1 MPFRRPGAGLEASD
15 WFGVRMEPYSHD
27 SLVARR
33 RRRRQAQ
40 LRRRIVSGVVVMT
53 ILALGV
59 MAITSRAGG
68 TPDDDVAPVAFF
80 AKRPWIFPGVQRST
94 ARLPYVAVAGKRKRE
109 VALTFDDGPGPYT
122 PAVVRTLKRLHA
134 PGTFFQVG
142 GTEHYF
148 TDAERLTRRERL
160 VTVGVHTLDHKR
172 MDRLRRADQAGQID
186 QDTAILTAAGNPQPT
201 LFRPPYGAY
210 DRTTLDLLRE
220 RNMTMV
226 LWSVDSKDY
235 ERPGVDAI
243 VNRVLSD
250 VKPGA
255 IVLMHDAGGDRSQTI
270 EALPR
275 IVLGLRQRHYTL
287 VSVPRLL
294 RDAPPPVAQPKLGI
308 GVG

>member
-1 MPFRRPGAGLEASD
+1 M
-15 WFGVRMEPYSHD
+15 V
-27 SLVARR
+27 
-33 RRRRQAQ
+33 
-40 LRRRIVSGVVVMT
+40 
-53 ILALGV
+53 
-59 MAITSRAGG
+59 AITSGRA
-68 TPDDDVAPVAFF
+68 APPTTVPRRSRSSPRTHGSS
-80 AKRPWIFPGVQRST
+80 RPRART
-94 ARLPYVAVAGKRKRE
+94 ARLPYVAIAGKRKRE

-122 PAVVRTLKRLHA
+122 PACPHARALHT

-148 TDAERLTRRERL
+148 TDAERDTRREPL
-160 VTVGVHTLDHKR
+160 VTVGVHTLDHLR
-172 MDRLRRADQAGQID
+172 MDRLSRADQAAQID
-186 QDTAILTAAGNPQPT
+186 RDTAILTAAGNPRPT

-210 DRTTLDLLRE
+210 DQTTLDLLRE
-220 RNMTMV
+220 RNMTMI

-250 VKPGA
+250 VRPGA
-255 IVLMHDAGGDRSQTI
+255 IVLLHDAGGDRSQTI

-294 RDAPPPVAQPKLGI
+294 QDAPPPLAQPKLG
-308 GVG
+308 VGAG

>member
-1 MPFRRPGAGLEASD
+1 MK
-15 WFGVRMEPYSHD
+15 PYSKE

-33 RRRRQAQ
+33 HRRKRARA
-40 LRRRIVSGVVVMT
+40 RRRITWVAALAISFTLGVV
-53 ILALGV
+53 
-59 MAITSRAGG
+59 AITSGSGG
-68 TPDDDVAPVAFF
+68 TPDGDGPPVTVF
-80 AKRPWIFPGVQRST
+80 AKHDPVFPSAKRNAAS
-94 ARLPYVAVAGKRKRE
+94 LPYVAIAGKRKRQ

-122 PAVVRTLKRLHA
+122 ADVVRTLKRMRVPA
-134 PGTFFQVG
+134 TFFQVG

-148 TDAERLTRRERL
+148 TEAEQITRRERL

-172 MDRLRRADQAGQID
+172 MDRLSRADQAAQID
-186 QDTAILTAAGNPQPT
+186 QDTAILTAAGNPAPT

-210 DRTTLDLLRE
+210 DHTTLDLLHE
-220 RNMTMV
+220 RGMTMV

-255 IVLMHDAGGDRSQTI
+255 IILMHDAGGDRTQTI

-294 RDAPPPVAQPKLGI
+294 HDSPPPRLQPKLG
-308 GVG
+308 VGAG

>member
-1 MPFRRPGAGLEASD
+1 
-15 WFGVRMEPYSHD
+15 MEPYSQD

-33 RRRRQAQ
+33 RRRRRTH
-40 LRRRIVSGVVVMT
+40 LRRRIVSAAVAVAVLTFGAV
-53 ILALGV
+53 
-59 MAITSRAGG
+59 AISSWAGG
-68 TPDDDVAPVAFF
+68 TPDDDAAPVAFF
-80 AKRPWIFPGVQRST
+80 GKRPRVFPRAQTRV
-94 ARLPYVAVAGKRKRE
+94 AYVAIAGRRKRE

-122 PAVVRTLKRLHA
+122 AEVVRTLKQLHA
-134 PGTFFQVG
+134 PATFFQVG

-148 TDAERLTRRERL
+148 TDAEEVTRREPL

-172 MDRLRRADQAGQID
+172 MDRLSRADQAAQID
-186 QDTAILTAAGNPQPT
+186 RDTAILTAAGNPAPT

-210 DRTTLDLLRE
+210 DQTTLDLLRE

-243 VNRVLSD
+243 VTRVLDD
-250 VKPGA
+250 VRPGA
-255 IVLMHDAGGDRSQTI
+255 IVLLHDAGGDRSQTI

-275 IVLGLRQRHYTL
+275 IVLGLRQRHYRL

-294 RDAPPPVAQPKLGI
+294 RDAPPPVAQPKPGI